1 MIYVALFFLG
11 LLFLGFFLGFLA
23 VSAALAKS
31 ASVGAPAEP
40 TLRGFLPD
48 AFLFLM
54 LSYKLIS

>member
-1 MIYVALFFLG
+1 MIYVAFF
-11 LLFLGFFLGFLA
+11 FLGFFLGVLA

-40 TLRGFLPD
+40 ALRGFLPD
-48 AFLFLM
+48 SFLLRM